1 LASGADRDV
10 NSTAVPVWSKIFKLM
25 TVTSSSRVL
34 SGGTT
39 VTARNVGD
47 WKGAARAA
55 QSTANRAHFSNLA
68 SSAFWLPARAW
79 YRTAIDLKISV
90 NSIAAAT

>member
-1 LASGADRDV
+1 VNAARRGEPLGRQGFGHADHSSRDRRDAI
-10 NSTAVPVWSKIFKLM
+10 SSAVPVWSKIFRSM

-68 SSAFWLPARAW
+68 SSA
-79 YRTAIDLKISV
+79 
-90 NSIAAAT
+90 SI